1 MYIGSVRFYKNL
13 ILLVVIVLIT
23 VPTVFTVRLSASIRE
38 RETAL
43 TELGEEI
50 SRLEGELAET
60 EQKLTELASR
70 TDSAPAAL
78 GAAVDAVPE
87 AISYQKLYPD
97 FYAPEPYHATQRVT
111 GTVFLTFDDGP
122 SKNTS
127 RILEVLAEE
136 DVKATFF
143 VTGRSNEED
152 LQRMRDIVA
161 QGHTLGMHSYTHDYD
176 KIYVSVEAFLDDMYR
191 IFTLIRETTGQT
203 PTLFR
208 FPGGSINGHNTGI
221 YQELIAEMVRRG
233 FVPCDWNMSA
243 ADTADPIPSAEQIV
257 RNVMQNADRVR
268 RGFVLMHDS
277 AARVTTAEAVEG
289 VIEELREK
297 GFQFDRMTPETRPVL
312 FDYRD

>member
-13 ILLVVIVLIT
+13 ILLAVIILIT

-38 RETAL
+38 REAAM
-43 TELGEEI
+43 TELGGEI

-60 EQKLTELASR
+60 EQKLTELANQ
-70 TDSAPAAL
+70 TDGAPAAL
-78 GAAVDAVPE
+78 AAADAAPE

-97 FYAPEPYHATQRVT
+97 FYAPEPYHATQRET

-127 RILEVLAEE
+127 RILEILAEE

-143 VTGRSNEED
+143 VTGRTNEKD

-161 QGHTLGMHSYTHDYD
+161 QGHTLGMHSYTHDYE
-176 KIYVSVEAFLDDMYR
+176 KIYASVEAFLGDMYR
-191 IFTLIRETTGQT
+191 VFTLIRETTGQT

-208 FPGGSINGHNTGI
+208 FPGGSINAHNSGI

-233 FVPCDWNMSA
+233 FVPYDWNMSA

-257 RNVMQNADRVR
+257 RNVMRNADRVQ

-277 AARVTTAEAVEG
+277 AARVTTAEAVED
-289 VIEELREK
+289 VIKELREK
-297 GFQFDRMTPETRPVL
+297 GFRFDRITPETRPVL

>member
-1 MYIGSVRFYKNL
+1 MYIGSVRFYKKL
-13 ILLVVIVLIT
+13 ILLAVIILIT

-38 RETAL
+38 REAAM
-43 TELGEEI
+43 TELGGEI

-60 EQKLTELASR
+60 EQKLTELANQ
-70 TDSAPAAL
+70 TDGAPAAL
-78 GAAVDAVPE
+78 AAADAAPE

-97 FYAPEPYHATQRVT
+97 FYAPEPYHATQRET

-127 RILEVLAEE
+127 RILEILAEE

-143 VTGRSNEED
+143 VTGRTNEKD

-161 QGHTLGMHSYTHDYD
+161 QGHTLGMHSYTHDYE
-176 KIYVSVEAFLDDMYR
+176 KIYASVEAFLGDMYR
-191 IFTLIRETTGQT
+191 VFTLIRETTGQT

-208 FPGGSINGHNTGI
+208 FPGGSINGHNSGI

-233 FVPCDWNMSA
+233 FVPYDWNMSA

-257 RNVMQNADRVR
+257 RNVMRNADRVR

-277 AARVTTAEAVEG
+277 AARVTTAEAVED
-289 VIEELREK
+289 VIKELREK
-297 GFQFDRMTPETRPVL
+297 GFRFDRITPETQPVL